1 MAILNSNIIT
11 APGVYVTENT
21 AGLIPAGL
29 ASFNRTYMF
38 GEGASGAYNTP
49 TQVISE
55 TDFTNQFGVSSS
67 VTSVRMFFR
76 NYQNG
81 ILYFVRVAAPNLAE
95 VQVGT
100 AAAGTYTLTIQ
111 GTAVTYVAPAS
122 PVPTAA
128 TIATGLINAIN
139 AASLTP
145 AVVPVPGSAGLFRI
159 DTAAVGSTLTVV
171 STATPGGSSLTVG
184 SYGHTVTITGTTDGV
199 YGLTINGTA
208 ITTASLTS
216 PTATT
221 SAAAVVAA
229 IQANATTNALVT
241 ASNTAGVI
249 TITAKT
255 GTLVSVTGLTAP
267 TPATMALTSTVTT
280 PATYNKY
287 IYGIQ
292 NSFDPDYHEQGF
304 MIAPEAFSG
313 LSAQNHRTSVAI
325 ALENQAATENFDW
338 MALVDAGPTAT
349 IDSITKAQQE
359 GQLYTT
365 ARGHLAYYYPYLIDL
380 EANNVPPSAAIAA
393 IAMRRY
399 REQGFNQPPAGA
411 QYPVRGVTDVL
422 VRLKQV
428 QQAVVNPLGI
438 NLVRY
443 FPNQGTIVYGA
454 RTRSASAYYRFVNT
468 RIILNVLI
476 GTLRTVYAQL
486 VFSAVDGQGVLFSRI
501 KATADQVCYQ
511 LWDGGALYGATP
523 SEAFAC
529 FCNANNNPAI
539 DLEQGIV
546 RVDVYVVPAPTME
559 RLLISVYRTPIGQI
573 QAVTQGLE

>member
-1 MAILNSNIIT
+1 MTILNSNIIT
-11 APGVYVTENT
+11 APGVYVTEDT

-49 TQVISE
+49 IQVISE
-55 TDFTNQFGVSSS
+55 TDFTNQFGVSTS
-67 VTSVRMFFR
+67 VTAVRMFFR

-100 AAAGTYTLTIQ
+100 AATGAYTLTIQ
-111 GTAVTYVAPAS
+111 GTAVTYTAIS
-122 PVPTAA
+122 TDTPT

-159 DTAAVGSTLTVV
+159 DTTAVGSSLTVV
-171 STATPGGSSLTVG
+171 STAAPGGSSLTVR
-184 SYGHTVTITGTTDGV
+184 SYGHTITVAGTATTGI
-199 YGLTINGTA
+199 YGLTINGTVIA
-208 ITTASLTS
+208 TASLTS
-216 PTATT
+216 PTATVA
-221 SAAAVVAA
+221 AAAVVSA
-229 IQANATTNALVT
+229 IQANATTNALVD
-241 ASNTAGVI
+241 ASNVAGVI
-249 TITAKT
+249 TLAAKT
-255 GTLVSVTGLTAP
+255 GTLVSATALLAP

-292 NSFDPDYHEQGF
+292 NSFDPDLHEQGF
-304 MIAPEAFSG
+304 MIAPEAFST
-313 LSAQNHRTSVAI
+313 LSAQNHRTSVAV
-325 ALENQAATENFDW
+325 AMENLASTENYDW

-349 IDSITKAQQE
+349 INSITKAQQE

-380 EANNVPPSAAIAA
+380 EANNVPPSPVIAA

-443 FPNQGTIVYGA
+443 FPNQGVIVYGA

-476 GTLRTVYAQL
+476 GTLRNVYAQL

-501 KATADQVCYQ
+501 KATADQICYQ
-511 LWDGGALYGATP
+511 LWDGGALYGASP

-573 QAVTQGLE
+573 QAVTQGIE

>member
-1 MAILNSNIIT
+1 MATLNSNIIT
-11 APGVYVTENT
+11 APGVYVTEDT

-29 ASFNRTYMF
+29 ATFNRTYMM

-67 VTSVRMFFR
+67 LTAVRMFFR

-81 ILYFVRVAAPNLAE
+81 ILYFIRVAAPNLAT

-100 AAAGTYTLTIQ
+100 PAAGAYTLTIQ
-111 GTAVTYVAPAS
+111 GTAVTY
-122 PVPTAA
+122 TATSTDTES

-139 AASLTP
+139 AATLTP
-145 AVVPVPGSAGLFRI
+145 TVIPVPGSSGLFRI
-159 DTAAVGSTLTVV
+159 ETTTVGSTLTVV
-171 STATPGGSSLTVG
+171 STATPGGSSLTVS
-184 SYGHTVTITGTTDGV
+184 SYGHTVTIAGTSTTGV
-199 YGLTINGTA
+199 YGLTISGTVIA
-208 ITTASLTS
+208 TASLST
-216 PTATT
+216 PTAT
-221 SAAAVVAA
+221 AAASALATA
-229 IQANATTNALVT
+229 IQANATVNALVDVST
-241 ASNTAGVI
+241 NAGVI
-249 TITAKT
+249 TITPRT
-255 GTLVSVTGLTAP
+255 GTLVSATALTAP

-287 IYGIQ
+287 VYGIQ
-292 NSFDPDYHEQGF
+292 NSFDPDLHQQGF
-304 MIAPEAFSG
+304 MIAPEAFST
-313 LSAQNHRTSVAI
+313 LTTQSHRTSVAT
-325 ALENQAATENFDW
+325 AMENQCSTENYYW
-338 MALVDAGPTAT
+338 MALVDAGPVTT
-349 IDSITKAQQE
+349 ITSVTMAQQE
-359 GQLYTT
+359 GRLYTT
-365 ARGHLAYYYPYLIDL
+365 ARGHLAYYYPYLKDL
-380 EANNVPPSAAIAA
+380 EANSVPPSPAVAAIAL
-393 IAMRRY
+393 RRY

-411 QYPVRGVTDVL
+411 QYPVRGVTDVV

-428 QQAVVNPLGI
+428 QQAVVNPFGI

-454 RTRSASAYYRFVNT
+454 RTRSSSAYYRFVNT
-468 RIILNVLI
+468 RIILNVLV
-476 GTLRTVYAQL
+476 GTLETVFSQL

-523 SEAFAC
+523 GAAFAC

-573 QAVTQGLE
+573 QAVTQGVEN